1 MARPL
6 WLAAS
11 THEGE
16 EALALEAH
24 AELRRARPSLLL
36 VIAPRHPRRAAE
48 VCAAAAAA
56 GFGVAQRSAGERP
69 AAATGVYVSDT
80 LGELPALYALSGVA
94 LVGGSFLDATLGGHN
109 LLEAARAP
117 GGCAVVHGPHVS
129 AVGAAAAAL
138 AATHPP
144 AARLAHDAGAVAA
157 AVGALLDDP
166 AALGAARRAGSAAA
180 QQLESGVLERTW
192 TLLRRPLD
200 LPPRPNL
207 G

>member
-1 MARPL
+1 MLMAFPYGQL
-6 WLAAS
+6 MCPI
-11 THEGE
+11 E
-16 EALALEAH
+16 
-24 AELRRARPSLLL
+24 
-36 VIAPRHPRRAAE
+36 
-48 VCAAAAAA
+48 
-56 GFGVAQRSAGERP
+56 
-69 AAATGVYVSDT
+69 
-80 LGELPALYALSGVA
+80 
-94 LVGGSFLDATLGGHN
+94 VGGWALGGTYQG
-109 LLEAARAP
+109 LQP
-117 GGCAVVHGPHVS
+117 MSGGCAAVHGPHVS

>member
-1 MARPL
+1 M
-6 WLAAS
+6 
-11 THEGE
+11 
-16 EALALEAH
+16 
-24 AELRRARPSLLL
+24 
-36 VIAPRHPRRAAE
+36 IAPRHPRRAAE

-56 GFGVAQRSAGERP
+56 GFGVARRSAGERP

-94 LVGGSFLDATLGGHN
+94 LVGGSFLDGTLGGHN

-144 AARLAHDAGAVAA
+144 PRGSHTTPARWRRRSAPCLTTRQRS
-157 AVGALLDDP
+157 
-166 AALGAARRAGSAAA
+166 ARRGAGSAAA